1 MLNNLIVCVAVL
13 QEGGEEAVTFNKPRA
28 GRKLLRGYAHTH
40 TTHARAHEHSSHTVR
55 MRVCRKGAAKPEE
68 EVAAAPMKKPVP
80 VAVLQR
86 SGAGEY
92 TPEKLAAL

>member
-1 MLNNLIVCVAVL
+1 
-13 QEGGEEAVTFNKPRA
+13 
-28 GRKLLRGYAHTH
+28 
-40 TTHARAHEHSSHTVR
+40 
-55 MRVCRKGAAKPEE
+55 VCRKGSAKPEE

-92 TPEKLAAL
+92 TPEKLAALRKNSKTIYFSSTVR